1 MSWRYIVLF
10 AIGALCSSQTTPNTQ
25 AIINELHARRYSE
38 AREMAQQALKK
49 SPNDERLWT
58 LDGFALAHLGDTKSA
73 LASYQHALDLS
84 PNYLPALEG
93 AAEIEY
99 NASDQRAV
107 PLLNKIL
114 LTHPNDE
121 TIFTD
126 HRIMRRPGAAPV
138 AVTVP
143 TELVAWREPPPSV
156 AKRNLALAHVSSGLT
171 RHFPPWIVRG
181 YRMLT
186 EIQTAFPD
194 DVDVLN
200 AFGTALLQG
209 NQPQEAKFAFDRVL
223 TVEPANASFE
233 ENAGR
238 ADLACGHIEAA
249 VHHLEKALDMDP
261 LLLSAA
267 GVLEGIYRKQG
278 DTAKQAALAERVREA
293 LKGGTVTKPQ

>member
-1 MSWRYIVLF
+1 
-10 AIGALCSSQTTPNTQ
+10 
-25 AIINELHARRYSE
+25 
-38 AREMAQQALKK
+38 
-49 SPNDERLWT
+49 
-58 LDGFALAHLGDTKSA
+58 
-73 LASYQHALDLS
+73 
-84 PNYLPALEG
+84 
-93 AAEIEY
+93 
-99 NASDQRAV
+99 
-107 PLLNKIL
+107 
-114 LTHPNDE
+114 
-121 TIFTD
+121 
-126 HRIMRRPGAAPV
+126 
-138 AVTVP
+138 
-143 TELVAWREPPPSV
+143 
-156 AKRNLALAHVSSGLT
+156 
-171 RHFPPWIVRG
+171 
-181 YRMLT
+181 MLT